1 MKEFTFTYE
10 ELINALKELSTERG
24 KLYMDSVAACE
35 FVAKITD
42 STYDEVYRAMENTPS
57 EKEND
62 ENDLWYEVDLRS
74 RITGWTE
81 ETIYSGHDC
90 DEAYRVAREWNKE
103 HSGLD
108 IDIEDREEYV
118 DGSDG
123 VFADVYENCEP
134 HGVGLW

>member
-35 FVAKITD
+35 FVAKITG

-81 ETIYSGHDC
+81 ETIYSGHDR
-90 DEAYRVAREWNKE
+90 DEAYRVAREWRIGINVHPLK
-103 HSGLD
+103 
-108 IDIEDREEYV
+108 
-118 DGSDG
+118 
-123 VFADVYENCEP
+123 
-134 HGVGLW
+134 